1 MDQRI
6 RRRLIVTKTAIKR
19 GIRKNPWE
27 CPVARACH
35 KVGWRDC
42 YVGSF
47 TITVE
52 AQRRCDNFPQ
62 IIQTK
67 LPGKVVKF
75 IGRYDAGL
83 PVRPFSCWIT
93 LRLDD

>member
-6 RRRLIVTKTAIKR
+6 RRRLIITKTAIKR

-52 AQRRCDNFPQ
+52 AQRRF
-62 IIQTK
+62 IITK

-93 LRLDD
+93 LRLAD